1 MSDPTERFRLDPRL
15 LTPKLEPLAR
25 EMNERILATEK
36 RIRFE
41 VKQNGNMAGYFP
53 RLFDSYEQL
62 ADERIKRL
70 YDGHCEVWKDQNQS
84 VTPAFIRA
92 FRDRIAIPEIR
103 LRKSAVISE
112 VTEPRTKQWQNPH
125 AMSLREW
132 NRRMDK
138 LVAKW
143 NGILEA
149 DALKLEYRAT
159 QRPREQDRVALQA
172 LPSPTIREGLDQTQ
186 SDATAWRSFRS
197 EFKALASEELILDPG
212 NRRDR
217 WLRAFVD
224 YKYVKCDFGTWHI
237 SSGPNEDC
245 RASFET
251 LATRAGVSL
260 GSPQG
265 ADPLEFWLHYLFLD
279 LLKHKSD
286 QLFAAKENE
295 GGIILRVC
303 EASATYC
310 ARLEKEAL
318 EKSSHESVPRPRARV
333 ADSSPTAKLAD
344 AIKFPTMTVP
354 EVMAVVH
361 LSRASVYRFLNE
373 GRLDRPGL
381 NKKPGK
387 RSKTLIL
394 TSSVQRMLRPQEE

>member
-1 MSDPTERFRLDPRL
+1 MSDPNEQFPLDPRL
-15 LTPKLEPLAR
+15 LTPKLEPLAT
-25 EMNERILATEK
+25 EIGERTFAVPKLVWS
-36 RIRFE
+36 E
-41 VKQNGNMAGYFP
+41 VRKKGNTAAYFP
-53 RLFDSYEQL
+53 RLFDSYEHL
-62 ADERIKRL
+62 TDERIKRL
-70 YDGHCEVWKDQNQS
+70 YDIHCEVWKDQNRS

-92 FRDRIAIPEIR
+92 FRDQTAIPQIL

-112 VTEPRTKQWQNPH
+112 VTKPRTKRWQIPDG
-125 AMSLREW
+125 MVLRGW

-149 DALKLEYRAT
+149 DALKLEYRAA
-159 QRPREQDRVALQA
+159 QRPQEKDRVALQA
-172 LPSPTIREGLDQTQ
+172 LPSPESLDQKR
-186 SDATAWRSFRS
+186 SDASMWRSLRS
-197 EFKALASEELILDPG
+197 EFKALASEELVLDPG

-217 WLRAFVD
+217 WLRAYVD

-237 SSGPNEDC
+237 SSGPNEDF

-251 LATRAGVSL
+251 LATRTGVSL

-265 ADPLEFWLHYLFLD
+265 ADPLEFWLHHLFLD

-310 ARLEKEAL
+310 ARLEQQAL
-318 EKSSHESVPRPRARV
+318 KASSDGSSQLRMRV
-333 ADSSPTAKLAD
+333 AEVSPTTKLAD
-344 AIKFPTMTVP
+344 AAKFPTMTVP
-354 EVMAVVH
+354 EVMEV
-361 LSRASVYRFLNE
+361 LRISRASVYRYLSE

-381 NKKPGK
+381 NKRPGK
-387 RSKTLIL
+387 KSKTLIL
-394 TSSVQRMLRPQEE
+394 TASVQRMLKPSEE